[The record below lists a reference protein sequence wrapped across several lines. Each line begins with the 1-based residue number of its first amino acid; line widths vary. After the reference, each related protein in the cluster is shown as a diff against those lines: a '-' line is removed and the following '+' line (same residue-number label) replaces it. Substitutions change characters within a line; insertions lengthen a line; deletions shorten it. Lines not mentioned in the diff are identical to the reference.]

1 MDYYNLDVFVF
12 VSNLIVLLLVLWNSR
27 LRDQEND

>member
-12 VSNLIVLLLVLWNSR
+12 VSNLIVLLLVLWNSK
-27 LRDQEND
+27 LRDHEND

>member
-12 VSNLIVLLLVLWNSR
+12 VSNLIVLLLVLWNSK

>member
-1 MDYYNLDVFVF
+1 MNYYNLDVFVF